1 MIDLSDGL
9 SSDLAH
15 ICRAS
20 KTGAKVYADL
30 LPTDP
35 NLQHHFHEDYLEVAL
50 HGGEDFELLF
60 TVSEKNISL
69 LQGLPVT
76 RIGEM
81 TENADFIELIRDGK
95 SEILQPKGYR
105 HF

>member
-1 MIDLSDGL
+1 M
-9 SSDLAH
+9 
-15 ICRAS
+15 
-20 KTGAKVYADL
+20 
-30 LPTDP
+30 
-35 NLQHHFHEDYLEVAL
+35 AL

-60 TVSEKNISL
+60 TVTEKNISL
-69 LQGLPVT
+69 LEGLPVT

-81 TENADFIELIRDGK
+81 TENADFIELIRDGE